1 MSSAPFDHRLSRV
14 ENDVTALYDMVADIQ
29 AVQRQHSADLARI
42 QAKLGDHDARFDA
55 HDARFDAHDARFD
68 TIDARF
74 DAIDSTLAEILRRL
88 PEAS

>member
-1 MSSAPFDHRLSRV
+1 MTNTPIERRVSRV
-14 ENDVTALYDMVADIQ
+14 ENDIHAIYDMVGDVQ
-29 AVQRQHSADLARI
+29 AVQRQHSAELARI

-68 TIDARF
+68 AV
-74 DAIDSTLAEILRRL
+74 DSALAEILRRL